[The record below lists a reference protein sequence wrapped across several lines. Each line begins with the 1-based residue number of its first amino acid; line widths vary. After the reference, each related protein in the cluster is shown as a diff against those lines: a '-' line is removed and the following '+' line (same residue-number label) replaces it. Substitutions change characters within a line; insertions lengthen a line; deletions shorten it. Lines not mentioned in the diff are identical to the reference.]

1 MTTAKF
7 LPFFCR
13 QYNQRG
19 QSTVEYLVIVMILLI
34 LPPTTKTIFE
44 VMSHTMQD
52 KYNSY
57 AFAVSVSD
65 PPSKKFDDEVKKDI
79 NRISHIINSIK
90 QIGHIIGT
98 QIIPDIFHGEMP
110 STDSI
115 NDLLKLIKN
124 MF

>member
-1 MTTAKF
+1 MMTINSD
-7 LPFFCR
+7 PFF
-13 QYNQRG
+13 NQRG

-34 LPPTTKTIFE
+34 LPPTTKTIYQ
-44 VMSHTMQD
+44 VMSHTMHD

-57 AFAVSVSD
+57 AFAVSISD

-79 NRISHIINSIK
+79 NKVSHIINSIK

-98 QIIPDIFHGEMP
+98 QIIPDIFHGQMP
-110 STDSI
+110 SSDSI
-115 NDLLKLIKN
+115 KDLMELIKK